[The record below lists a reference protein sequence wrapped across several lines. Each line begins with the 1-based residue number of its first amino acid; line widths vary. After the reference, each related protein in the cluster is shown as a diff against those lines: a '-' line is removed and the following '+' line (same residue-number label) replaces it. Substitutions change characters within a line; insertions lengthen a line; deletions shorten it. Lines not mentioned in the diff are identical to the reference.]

1 VYSPLKNKNSI
12 WIDKA
17 LTRRIF
23 HAIIHNKGNQVS
35 LMNDVTFL
43 KDTFM
48 TRAETTAYIRSKGH
62 HISSFSLSY
71 LATQKLGPPY
81 KIFGVSAIYSVT
93 DVDAWILSY
102 FRKSE
107 KISASA

>member
-1 VYSPLKNKNSI
+1 M
-12 WIDKA
+12 DKDSG
-17 LTRRIF
+17 LTRNTF
-23 HAIIHNKGNQVS
+23 CAIVNDKGKQENPA
-35 LMNDVTFL
+35 MNDVSFL
-43 KDTFM
+43 KETFM

-81 KIFGVSAIYSVT
+81 KIFGVSAIYSIT
-93 DVDAWILSY
+93 DVDAWIASY

-107 KISASA
+107 KLSASA